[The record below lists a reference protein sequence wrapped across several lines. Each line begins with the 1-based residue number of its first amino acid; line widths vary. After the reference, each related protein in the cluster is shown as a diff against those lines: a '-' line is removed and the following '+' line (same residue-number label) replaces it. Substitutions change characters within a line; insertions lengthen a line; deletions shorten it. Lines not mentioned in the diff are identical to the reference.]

1 MPKENRGPRARR
13 ARRGEP
19 SVDLHVHRS
28 RHAHL
33 LFEELCA
40 CLREASDPAL
50 ESVRL
55 LRLTLS
61 PDGGH
66 ALLAYAVAAPALSE
80 EAPLERRSREALA
93 RAGAFLRAQLAARL
107 SLRAVPTLSFAFA
120 GLAAP
125 STEGGDDA
133 CPM

>member
-1 MPKENRGPRARR
+1 MSKQNRGL
-13 ARRGEP
+13 RGDP
-19 SVDLHVHRS
+19 SVDVHLHHS

-50 ESVRL
+50 EDVRP

-66 ALLAYAVAAPALSE
+66 AVVAYAVATHDLSDE
-80 EAPLERRSREALA
+80 GPVRRRSQEGLA
-93 RAGAFLRAQLAARL
+93 RACAYLRAQLAFRL
-107 SLRAVPTLSFAFA
+107 SLRAVPTLSFTFA

-125 STEGGDDA
+125 PSKGGA
-133 CPM
+133 P